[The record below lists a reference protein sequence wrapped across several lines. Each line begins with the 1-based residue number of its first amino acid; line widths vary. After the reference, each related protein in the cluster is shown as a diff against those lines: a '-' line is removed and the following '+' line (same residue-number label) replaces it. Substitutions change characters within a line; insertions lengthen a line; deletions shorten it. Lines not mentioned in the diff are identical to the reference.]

1 MNNTGKILRY
11 ILWAVIFL
19 MLGSLITKVVDMR
32 KNRELEVKSHNWDK
46 IMLVLDQVEKN
57 YVDPIDYKDITE
69 KTLPFIL
76 SELDPHSIYLPPQD
90 LKKAD
95 EDLEG
100 GFDGIGITFNVPAD
114 TAIVINVILGGPSER
129 AGILA
134 GDRIV
139 EVDGNVVA
147 GVKVPQDSL
156 VKLMRGP
163 SGTKV
168 NICVLRDGEKVSFDI
183 IRDKIPVKSIDVAY
197 MMDDTTGY
205 VKLSKFSR
213 TSHKEFVK
221 ASASLK
227 EQGMKRM
234 IFDIRDN
241 TGGYLDQALLL
252 SNEFLKRGDLIVYM
266 QGLHRRRQDFHAD
279 GSGSCR
285 DIELSVLI
293 NEGSASSSEI
303 FAGAIQDNDRG
314 TIYGRRSFGKG
325 LVQEPI
331 NFTDN
336 SGIRLTVARY
346 YTPTGRF
353 IQKPYTHG
361 DDEDYAYDILERYRH
376 GEMTDA
382 DSIPK
387 NDSLKFV
394 TPGGKI
400 VYGGGGIIPDVFVPV
415 DTVGVT
421 DLLIKANRL
430 SLQVKF
436 SIATADKYRKELQKI
451 RTLNELEK
459 LLDSMNLESSF
470 KDYLRAN
477 SVTFTNKEWQKSK
490 YVLITQVRAMIGR
503 YSYLDD
509 NAFYPLIA
517 PLDNIIQV
525 AK

>member
-1 MNNTGKILRY
+1 MEKSGTILKY
-11 ILWAVIFL
+11 VLWGVILI
-19 MLGSLITKVVDMR
+19 MIGSLTTKLVDMR
-32 KNRELEVKSHNWDK
+32 KTKELEVKSHNWDK
-46 IMLVLDQVEKN
+46 IVLVLDQIEKN
-57 YVDPIDYKDITE
+57 YVDPINYKDITE
-69 KTLPFIL
+69 KTLPVIL
-76 SELDPHSIYLPPQD
+76 KELDPHSIYLPPQD
-90 LKKAD
+90 LKEAD
-95 EDLEG
+95 EELEG

-114 TAIVINVILGGPSER
+114 TAVVASIILGGPSER
-129 AGILA
+129 AGVLA
-134 GDRIV
+134 GDRIIKI
-139 EVDGNVVA
+139 DGKNVA
-147 GVKVPQDSL
+147 GVKIPQDSL

-163 SGTKV
+163 SGTTV
-168 NICVLRDGEKVSFDI
+168 HISVLRDGEEVPFDI

-221 ASASLK
+221 AVLPLK
-227 EQGMKRM
+227 EKGMKKM
-234 IFDIRDN
+234 IFDLRDN
-241 TGGYLDQALLL
+241 SGGYLDQALLL
-252 SNEFLKRGDLIVYM
+252 SNEFLKKGDLIVYM
-266 QGLHRRRQDFHAD
+266 QGVHRPRQDFHAD
-279 GSGSCR
+279 GSGICK
-285 DIELSVLI
+285 DIALSVLI

-331 NFTDN
+331 NFSDN
-336 SGIRLTVARY
+336 SGLRLTVARY

-353 IQKPYTHG
+353 IQKPYTG
-361 DDEDYAYDILERYRH
+361 DDENYAYDIIERYRH

-394 TPGGKI
+394 TKGGKV

-421 DLLIKANRL
+421 DLLVKANRQ

-436 SIATADKYRKELQKI
+436 SIAQADKNRKELQKI
-451 RTLNELEK
+451 RDLKELNKMLDRMGLE
-459 LLDSMNLESSF
+459 ESF
-470 KDYLRAN
+470 KEYLKAN
-477 SVTFTNKEWQKSK
+477 SVTFTNKEWNRSRDI
-490 YVLITQVRAMIGR
+490 LMTQIRAMVGR

-517 PLDNIIQV
+517 PIDNMIQAV
-525 AK
+525 K